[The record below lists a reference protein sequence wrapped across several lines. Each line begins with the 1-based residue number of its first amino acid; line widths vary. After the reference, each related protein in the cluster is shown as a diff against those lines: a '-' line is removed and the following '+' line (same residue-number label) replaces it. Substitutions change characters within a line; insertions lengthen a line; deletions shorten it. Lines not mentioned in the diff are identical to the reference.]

1 MNPEIFH
8 LFARILDY
16 PQTSTGLVE
25 VLRACEALA
34 PPEGRAPLREFRKFA
49 EAAPLGRL
57 QEVYSRTFDF
67 NTICPYVGYHLF
79 GESYKRSAF
88 LVELNRRYLAQGF
101 EVEAELPDHIS
112 LMLGFLA
119 ICNEIQLREELI
131 AEALGPALG
140 KMIEHLAHPY
150 SGVLQALQLVLQ
162 QEQGRRESVGG
173 ASPGASHG

>member
-1 MNPEIFH
+1 M
-8 LFARILDY
+8 
-16 PQTSTGLVE
+16 
-25 VLRACEALA
+25 
-34 PPEGRAPLREFRKFA
+34 
-49 EAAPLGRL
+49 
-57 QEVYSRTFDF
+57 
-67 NTICPYVGYHLF
+67 
-79 GESYKRSAF
+79 
-88 LVELNRRYLAQGF
+88 ELNRRYLAKGF